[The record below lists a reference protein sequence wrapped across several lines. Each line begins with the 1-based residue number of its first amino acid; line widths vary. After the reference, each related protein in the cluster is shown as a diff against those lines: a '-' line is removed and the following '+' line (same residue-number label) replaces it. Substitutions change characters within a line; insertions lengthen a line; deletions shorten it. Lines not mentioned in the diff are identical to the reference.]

1 MMLDR
6 RTFVAGTAAVA
17 LAPAV
22 SVLPPQFPAPEIAGD
37 RPAFM
42 IAGWSIPDQDAA
54 AGAIWIRIGHSWRTA
69 WR

>member
-22 SVLPPQFPAPEIAGD
+22 SVLPAQFQAREIPLD
-37 RPAFM
+37 QPDFM
-42 IAGWSIPDQDAA
+42 IAGWSVPDQDIADDA
-54 AGAIWIRIGHSWRTA
+54 VWIRIGHSWRTV

>member
-17 LAPAV
+17 LAPAG
-22 SVLPPQFPAPEIAGD
+22 SVLPAQLPAPEMTGD
-37 RPAFM
+37 RPVLM
-42 IAGWSIPDQDAA
+42 IAGWSIPDQDGAA
-54 AGAIWIRIGHSWRTA
+54 DVVWIRIGHSWRTP

>member
-1 MMLDR
+1 MTLDR

-22 SVLPPQFPAPEIAGD
+22 SVLPAQLPAPEIASE
-37 RPAFM
+37 RPVLM
-42 IAGWSIPDQDAA
+42 IAGWSIPDEDGAADAF
-54 AGAIWIRIGHSWRTA
+54 WIRIGHSWRTA

>member
-22 SVLPPQFPAPEIAGD
+22 SVLPAQFPAPELARDG
-37 RPAFM
+37 PVFM
-42 IAGWSIPDQDAA
+42 IAGWSIPDQDATA
-54 AGAIWIRIGHSWRTA
+54 AAVWIRIGHSWRTA